1 MAHNPHKIRDL
12 AEQIEALE
20 PDDRLELLRLVV
32 TPERELLLLAEDLQ
46 QRTRAADPRVIARE
60 VNRAVREV
68 RSKRAV
74 SRAFTSRNQ

>member
-20 PDDRLELLRLVV
+20 PNDRLELLRLVV

-46 QRTRAADPRVIARE
+46 QKTRAVDPRVIVRE

-68 RSKRAV
+68 RSKRTV
-74 SRAFTSRNQ
+74 NRATS

>member
-46 QRTRAADPRVIARE
+46 QKTRAVDPRVIVRE

-68 RSKRAV
+68 RSKRTV
-74 SRAFTSRNQ
+74 NRAASRNQ

>member
-32 TPERELLLLAEDLQ
+32 TPERELLLVVEDLQ
-46 QRTRAADPRVIARE
+46 QKTRAADPRVIVRE

-68 RSKRAV
+68 RSKRTV
-74 SRAFTSRNQ
+74 NRATSRNQ

>member
-1 MAHNPHKIRDL
+1 MARNSHKIRDL

-32 TPERELLLLAEDLQ
+32 TPERELLLVAEDLQ
-46 QRTRAADPRVIARE
+46 RKTRAVDPRVIVRE

-68 RSKRAV
+68 RSKRTAN
-74 SRAFTSRNQ
+74 RATSRNQ